1 MDTGSARGAE
11 RPLKG
16 FVLCMHVER
25 EGGLPTLSIQGY
37 LPLCLAAEPDSRAL
51 QYRAAHKAPVGCSLV
66 ERERGVQVALEPVL
80 LK

>member
-37 LPLCLAAEPDSRAL
+37 LPLCLAAEPDSRARSSIGPRTKPQL
-51 QYRAAHKAPVGCSLV
+51 AVVFWRAGGGS
-66 ERERGVQVALEPVL
+66 RELWNRFS
-80 LK
+80 

>member
-25 EGGLPTLSIQGY
+25 EGGLPYSL
-37 LPLCLAAEPDSRAL
+37 DSRL
-51 QYRAAHKAPVGCSLV
+51 FTSLSSGRARLARAPVSGRAQSPSWL
-66 ERERGVQVALEPVL
+66 
-80 LK
+80 